1 MQEITKVALDAM
13 GGDNAPMEIVKGAVD
28 AVSSRN
34 DIKVFLVGQ
43 EDAIKEELA
52 KYSYPAE
59 QIEIVHAP
67 EVIEMAEPPVIAIR
81 KKKQSSMVVA
91 MNMVKHGE
99 ADAFVSAGSSGAIL
113 VGGQTIVGR
122 IKGIRRP
129 PLAPIIPTA
138 NGMSLLIDC
147 GANVDAKAENL
158 VQFAQIGSIY
168 MENIM
173 GIKNPRVAIVNIGAE
188 EEKGN
193 ALVKETIL
201 MLHECKDINF
211 IGCIEA
217 REIPNGAADVIV
229 CEAFVGNVILK
240 LYEGLSSTLIKEI
253 KKGLMSTLV
262 SKIGAFLALPALK
275 ETLKDFDASKYGG
288 APLLGLNGLVVK
300 AHGSSKSIEITNAIY
315 QCVSFKEQDIN
326 GKIKEHIVV
335 ETTDAE

>member
-13 GGDNAPMEIVKGAVD
+13 GGDNAPGEIVKGAVN
-28 AVSSRN
+28 AVSSRK

-43 EDAIKEELA
+43 EDVVKEELA
-52 KYSYPAE
+52 KYSYPAD

-81 KKKQSSMVVA
+81 RKKQSSLVVA

-99 ADAFVSAGSSGAIL
+99 ADAVVSAGSSGAIL

-122 IKGIRRP
+122 IKGIKRP
-129 PLAPIIPTA
+129 PLAPIIPTET
-138 NGMSLLIDC
+138 GMSLLIDC

-158 VQFAQIGSIY
+158 VQFAQMGSIY
-168 MENIM
+168 MENVV

-193 ALVKETIL
+193 ALVKETIP
-201 MLHECKDINF
+201 MLHACEGINF

-217 REIPNGAADVIV
+217 REIPHGGADVIV

-240 LYEGLSSTLIKEI
+240 LYEGLSQTMIGI
-253 KKGLMSTLV
+253 VKKGLMSTLK
-262 SKIGAFLALPALK
+262 SKIGALLALPALK
-275 ETLKDFDASKYGG
+275 DTLKDFDAAKYGG

-300 AHGSSKSIEITNAIY
+300 THGSSKAMEVTNSIF
-315 QCVSFKEQDIN
+315 QCVTFKQQDIN
-326 GKIKEHIVV
+326 GKIKENIIV
-335 ETTDAE
+335 ETTTEA